1 MGFLEVFYELERRVD
16 ALEKQVKE
24 IHDGKDQDKRDNG
37 QGLQAS
43 GPGRGSEQPDAQE
56 DVCEGSKPQKRGKA
70 GRKAD
75 ASHH

>member
-1 MGFLEVFYELERRVD
+1 VFYELERRVD

-43 GPGRGSEQPDAQE
+43 GPGRRPEQPDAQE
-56 DVCEGSKPQKRGKA
+56 DEREGSKPQKRGKA

-75 ASHH
+75 ATHH

>member
-24 IHDGKDQDKRDNG
+24 IQDGKDQDKRDNG

-43 GPGRGSEQPDAQE
+43 GPGRRPEQPDAPE
-56 DVCEGSKPQKRGKA
+56 DVREVGQSKGGGKA

-75 ASHH
+75 ATHH